1 MKLQKATRDL
11 MINWGHTGEQ
21 WNDQVSQ
28 RLEHEYLN
36 PLERTVINTC
46 EAIDSMNENLVR
58 AKRDCE

>member
-1 MKLQKATRDL
+1 